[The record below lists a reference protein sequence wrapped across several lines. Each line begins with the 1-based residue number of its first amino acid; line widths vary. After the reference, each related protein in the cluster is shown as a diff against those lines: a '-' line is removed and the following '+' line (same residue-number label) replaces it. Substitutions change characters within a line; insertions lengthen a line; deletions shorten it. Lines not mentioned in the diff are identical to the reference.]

1 MEIKDIMSSPVY
13 VVSPDETVARAR
25 NLMLRHR
32 IGRLV
37 IIENN
42 KPIGIVTKKDISR
55 RLNQAEPQWR
65 RRPIDHIPVR
75 KVMTESLITIFS
87 DATPRQLAE
96 LMSENNIGG
105 LPVVNSKGEVTGI
118 ATKWDLIRYFSEMD
132 LPMKVRDLEIEP
144 ALTVHRHHTISH
156 ILHEFDANS
165 MDRAVVLEDNDMPV
179 GIITSSNLAF
189 TEMKDKKGGLPQ
201 KEIKMIRKESAA
213 GKKQYR
219 YIREVPLVAEDI
231 MSSPLITIK
240 SDDLAT
246 YAAGIMVR
254 ERINGLPVLGNGIM
268 GMLTGENIVKS
279 IMTMFDEPVKKA

>member
-1 MEIKDIMSSPVY
+1 MKIKDIMSSPVY
-13 VVSPDETVARAR
+13 VVTPDETVARAR
-25 NLMLRHR
+25 NLMLRHK

-75 KVMTESLITIFS
+75 KVMTESLITIFP

-105 LPVVNSKGEVTGI
+105 LPVVNNKDEVIGI
-118 ATKWDLIRYFSEMD
+118 VTKWDLIRYFSELDID
-132 LPMKVRDLEIEP
+132 LKVKDLKIEP

-156 ILHEFDANS
+156 ILHELDVNS

-179 GIITSSNLAF
+179 GIITSSNLTF
-189 TEMKDKKGGLPQ
+189 TEMKNKTGGLPQ
-201 KEIKMIRKESAA
+201 KEIKMTRKESAA

-219 YIREVPLVAEDI
+219 YVNEVPLVAEDI
-231 MSSPLITIK
+231 MSCPLVTVK
-240 SDDLAT
+240 SDDPAT
-246 YAAGIMVR
+246 YAAGIMVG
-254 ERINGLPVLGNGIM
+254 EKINGLPVMGNGIM
-268 GMLTGENIVKS
+268 GILTGDNIVRA
-279 IMTMFDEPVKKA
+279 IMTMEMIA

>member
-1 MEIKDIMSSPVY
+1 MKIKDIMSSPVY
-13 VVSPDETVARAR
+13 VVAPDETVARAR
-25 NLMLRHR
+25 NLMLRHK

-75 KVMTESLITIFS
+75 KVMTESLITIFP

-105 LPVVNSKGEVTGI
+105 LPVVNNKDEVIGI
-118 ATKWDLIRYFSEMD
+118 VTKWDLIRYFSELD
-132 LPMKVRDLEIEP
+132 LPLKVKDLKIEP

-156 ILHEFDANS
+156 ILHELDSNS
-165 MDRAVVLEDNDMPV
+165 TDRAVVLEDNDMPV

-189 TEMKDKKGGLPQ
+189 TEMKNKTGGLPQ
-201 KEIKMIRKESAA
+201 KEIKMTRKESAA

-219 YIREVPLVAEDI
+219 YISEVPLVAEDI
-231 MSSPLITIK
+231 MSCPLITIK

-268 GMLTGENIVKS
+268 GIMTGDNIVKS
-279 IMTMFDEPVKKA
+279 IMTMFDEPVEKS

>member
-1 MEIKDIMSSPVY
+1 MKIKDIMSAPVY

-25 NLMLRHR
+25 NLMLRHK

-65 RRPIDHIPVR
+65 RRPIDDIPIR
-75 KVMTESLITIFS
+75 KVMTVSLITIFP

-105 LPVVNSKGEVTGI
+105 LPVVNNKDEVIGI
-118 ATKWDLIRYFSEMD
+118 VTKWDLIRYFSELA
-132 LPMKVRDLEIEP
+132 LPLKVRDLKIDP

-156 ILHEFDANS
+156 ILYELDINS
-165 MDRAVVLEDNDMPV
+165 ADRAVVFEDKDMPV
-179 GIITSSNLAF
+179 GIITSSNLTF
-189 TEMKDKKGGLPQ
+189 TEMKSKTGGLPH
-201 KEIKMIRKESAA
+201 KEIKMTRKESAA

-219 YIREVPLVAEDI
+219 YISEVPLVAEDI
-231 MSSPLITIK
+231 MSSPLISIK
-240 SDDLAT
+240 SDELAT
-246 YAAGIMVR
+246 YAAGIMVK
-254 ERINGLPVLGNGIM
+254 ERINGLPVIGNGVM
-268 GMLTGENIVKS
+268 GILTGENIIKS
-279 IMTMFDEPVKKA
+279 IMTM